1 MLRRYTQEDAFRVQE
16 LTLRYSFAPPPPF
29 VFEEQVLEA
38 IAYVRKRTDLVREV
52 GDWQT
57 LIDMRHADECLLYV
71 SDFIADGGGIGVTTQ
86 LPPALTWD
94 ALQAR
99 SARTGLLG
107 AAEEWQTWQLQD
119 GREFYVKP
127 STNDKR
133 WIRPVDAV
141 EENEAVKN
149 CTNITFDFKVT
160 SQPWF
165 TCEQCN
171 SESEGKKRLILCVHC
186 AKRCH
191 DGHRGIK
198 YLRTSKV
205 ACMCFECCDCILMKE
220 VEQKAREE
228 GIVPL
233 NKLARYE
240 AEEVRRR
247 VNLGKDVP
255 AVLALLPERPEKERK
270 KGYFGAQVEGWCLAR
285 RAEFTDPVDGWQILV
300 DPQQPKEV
308 TARRRRPVRASPP
321 RRRRE
326 TSSRAASRRRHAIDV
341 SARWRGG

>member
-1 MLRRYTQEDAFRVQE
+1 MPRA
-16 LTLRYSFAPPPPF
+16 
-29 VFEEQVLEA
+29 
-38 IAYVRKRTDLVREV
+38 
-52 GDWQT
+52 G
-57 LIDMRHADECLLYV
+57 
-71 SDFIADGGGIGVTTQ
+71 
-86 LPPALTWD
+86 
-94 ALQAR
+94 
-99 SARTGLLG
+99 
-107 AAEEWQTWQLQD
+107 
-119 GREFYVKP
+119 
-127 STNDKR
+127 
-133 WIRPVDAV
+133 
-141 EENEAVKN
+141 
-149 CTNITFDFKVT
+149 TNITFDFKVT

-171 SESEGKKRLILCVHC
+171 SELQSEGKKVRLMLCVHC

-205 ACMCFECCDCILMKE
+205 ACMCFECCDCVLMKE

-300 DPQQPKEV
+300 DPQQC
-308 TARRRRPVRASPP
+308 ARGVP
-321 RRRRE
+321 RRCLHFNTTRLQE
-326 TSSRAASRRRHAIDV
+326 
-341 SARWRGG
+341 

>member
-1 MLRRYTQEDAFRVQE
+1 MPRA
-16 LTLRYSFAPPPPF
+16 
-29 VFEEQVLEA
+29 
-38 IAYVRKRTDLVREV
+38 
-52 GDWQT
+52 G
-57 LIDMRHADECLLYV
+57 
-71 SDFIADGGGIGVTTQ
+71 
-86 LPPALTWD
+86 
-94 ALQAR
+94 
-99 SARTGLLG
+99 
-107 AAEEWQTWQLQD
+107 
-119 GREFYVKP
+119 
-127 STNDKR
+127 
-133 WIRPVDAV
+133 
-141 EENEAVKN
+141 
-149 CTNITFDFKVT
+149 TNITFDFKVT

-171 SESEGKKRLILCVHC
+171 AELQSDGKKVRLMLCVHC

-205 ACMCFECCDCILMKE
+205 ACMCFECCDCVLMKE

-300 DPQQPKEV
+300 DPQQR
-308 TARRRRPVRASPP
+308 ARGVL
-321 RRRRE
+321 
-326 TSSRAASRRRHAIDV
+326 HAIDATRLQFGMLRAGPKK
-341 SARWRGG
+341 SQ

>member
-1 MLRRYTQEDAFRVQE
+1 MIIRASTRLARESRRRRDGVVPTQ
-16 LTLRYSFAPPPPF
+16 
-29 VFEEQVLEA
+29 
-38 IAYVRKRTDLVREV
+38 
-52 GDWQT
+52 
-57 LIDMRHADECLLYV
+57 
-71 SDFIADGGGIGVTTQ
+71 
-86 LPPALTWD
+86 
-94 ALQAR
+94 
-99 SARTGLLG
+99 
-107 AAEEWQTWQLQD
+107 
-119 GREFYVKP
+119 
-127 STNDKR
+127 
-133 WIRPVDAV
+133 
-141 EENEAVKN
+141 
-149 CTNITFDFKVT
+149 VT

-171 SESEGKKRLILCVHC
+171 AELQGEGRKVRLMLCVHC

-205 ACMCFECCDCILMKE
+205 ACMCFECCDCVLMQE

-270 KGYFGAQVEGWCLAR
+270 KGYFGSQVEGWCLAR

-321 RRRRE
+321 RRRRD
-326 TSSRAASRRRHAIDV
+326 TSSRAASRRRDAID
-341 SARWRGG
+341 AATTGE

>member
-240 AEEVRRR
+240 AEEVKRR
-247 VNLGKDVP
+247 V
-255 AVLALLPERPEKERK
+255 RS
-270 KGYFGAQVEGWCLAR
+270 
-285 RAEFTDPVDGWQILV
+285 
-300 DPQQPKEV
+300 
-308 TARRRRPVRASPP
+308 RRPVV
-321 RRRRE
+321 
-326 TSSRAASRRRHAIDV
+326 RH
-341 SARWRGG
+341 RGDSFRV

>member
-1 MLRRYTQEDAFRVQE
+1 M
-16 LTLRYSFAPPPPF
+16 
-29 VFEEQVLEA
+29 
-38 IAYVRKRTDLVREV
+38 
-52 GDWQT
+52 
-57 LIDMRHADECLLYV
+57 
-71 SDFIADGGGIGVTTQ
+71 
-86 LPPALTWD
+86 
-94 ALQAR
+94 
-99 SARTGLLG
+99 
-107 AAEEWQTWQLQD
+107 
-119 GREFYVKP
+119 
-127 STNDKR
+127 
-133 WIRPVDAV
+133 
-141 EENEAVKN
+141 
-149 CTNITFDFKVT
+149 
-160 SQPWF
+160 
-165 TCEQCN
+165 
-171 SESEGKKRLILCVHC
+171 LCVHC

-300 DPQQPKEV
+300 DPQQRARGVPQERWTWLVSFSSLSCFGPLRGRRWRV
-308 TARRRRPVRASPP
+308 TRRWRLH
-321 RRRRE
+321 E
-326 TSSRAASRRRHAIDV
+326 TSSS
-341 SARWRGG
+341 

>member
-71 SDFIADGGGIGVTTQ
+71 SDFIADGGGIGVTSC

-149 CTNITFDFKVT
+149 CT
-160 SQPWF
+160 
-165 TCEQCN
+165 
-171 SESEGKKRLILCVHC
+171 
-186 AKRCH
+186 
-191 DGHRGIK
+191 
-198 YLRTSKV
+198 
-205 ACMCFECCDCILMKE
+205 
-220 VEQKAREE
+220 
-228 GIVPL
+228 
-233 NKLARYE
+233 
-240 AEEVRRR
+240 
-247 VNLGKDVP
+247 
-255 AVLALLPERPEKERK
+255 
-270 KGYFGAQVEGWCLAR
+270 
-285 RAEFTDPVDGWQILV
+285 
-300 DPQQPKEV
+300 
-308 TARRRRPVRASPP
+308 
-321 RRRRE
+321 
-326 TSSRAASRRRHAIDV
+326 SSASRRVVERRPFGPRSI
-341 SARWRGG
+341 

>member
-1 MLRRYTQEDAFRVQE
+1 MQE

-29 VFEEQVLEA
+29 LFEEQVLEA

-149 CTNITFDFKVT
+149 CTDSVSDA
-160 SQPWF
+160 SQF
-165 TCEQCN
+165 LN
-171 SESEGKKRLILCVHC
+171 LK
-186 AKRCH
+186 
-191 DGHRGIK
+191 
-198 YLRTSKV
+198 LRRWRQRNAT
-205 ACMCFECCDCILMKE
+205 
-220 VEQKAREE
+220 
-228 GIVPL
+228 P
-233 NKLARYE
+233 
-240 AEEVRRR
+240 
-247 VNLGKDVP
+247 
-255 AVLALLPERPEKERK
+255 
-270 KGYFGAQVEGWCLAR
+270 
-285 RAEFTDPVDGWQILV
+285 T
-300 DPQQPKEV
+300 
-308 TARRRRPVRASPP
+308 RRRRRGCQSVCAS
-321 RRRRE
+321 RE
-326 TSSRAASRRRHAIDV
+326 RAAAV
-341 SARWRGG
+341 S

>member
-1 MLRRYTQEDAFRVQE
+1 MRRGVFMNRLRLLMRILRRYTQEDAFRVQE

-71 SDFIADGGGIGVTTQ
+71 SDFIADGGGIGVTTH
-86 LPPALTWD
+86 LPPQLTWD

-133 WIRPVDAV
+133 WVRPVDAV

-149 CTNITFDFKVT
+149 CTI
-160 SQPWF
+160 
-165 TCEQCN
+165 
-171 SESEGKKRLILCVHC
+171 
-186 AKRCH
+186 
-191 DGHRGIK
+191 
-198 YLRTSKV
+198 
-205 ACMCFECCDCILMKE
+205 
-220 VEQKAREE
+220 
-228 GIVPL
+228 
-233 NKLARYE
+233 
-240 AEEVRRR
+240 
-247 VNLGKDVP
+247 
-255 AVLALLPERPEKERK
+255 
-270 KGYFGAQVEGWCLAR
+270 
-285 RAEFTDPVDGWQILV
+285 
-300 DPQQPKEV
+300 
-308 TARRRRPVRASPP
+308 
-321 RRRRE
+321 
-326 TSSRAASRRRHAIDV
+326 
-341 SARWRGG
+341 SAF